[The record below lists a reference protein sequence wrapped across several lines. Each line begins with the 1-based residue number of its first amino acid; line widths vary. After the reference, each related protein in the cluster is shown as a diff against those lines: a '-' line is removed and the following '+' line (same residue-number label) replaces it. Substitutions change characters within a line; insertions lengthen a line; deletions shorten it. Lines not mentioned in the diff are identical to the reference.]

1 MATYNA
7 EEIASTLKAAR
18 IARKMSQ
25 RELSAMA
32 GVPQSHISK
41 IESGVVDLRLSS
53 LVELARVLELELLLV
68 PRKAI
73 PAAKAIIANFTGSQP
88 EVKAAYSLEDE
99 DHG

>member
-1 MATYNA
+1 MTYSA
-7 EEIASTLKAAR
+7 EEMAAALKAAR

-53 LVELARVLELELLLV
+53 LMELARILELELLLV
-68 PRKAI
+68 PRKAM
-73 PAAKAIIANFTGSQP
+73 PAAQAIIANITGSQP
-88 EVKAAYSLEDE
+88 AAKAAYSLEDE
-99 DHG
+99 GHG